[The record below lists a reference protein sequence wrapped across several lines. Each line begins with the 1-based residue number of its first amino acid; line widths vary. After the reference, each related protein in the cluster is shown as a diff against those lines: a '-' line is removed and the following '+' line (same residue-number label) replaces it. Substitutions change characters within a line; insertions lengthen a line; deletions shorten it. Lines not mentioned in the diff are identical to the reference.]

1 MNRTR
6 RPTRSGFT
14 IVELLVVIGVVV
26 LLIGIAIPAFR
37 SLLESSERSLA
48 ENQLRVGLSA
58 ARDVA
63 IQSASGDAAAVFMFT
78 PGGRITIVPCLSV
91 GFLADDV
98 AWLDQPGYPDR
109 PLLDEPPVR
118 REVFVPVPLAAPIQM
133 PRGWSVRAFTPS
145 NTVSSQAGGSDP
157 NGWYES
163 MALQSAG
170 NDPSRQ
176 AHWIF
181 PETHFVDFGAANAQA
196 RGLQRQTFMVRFKHA
211 TGALD
216 TGNLLTAIVVDPAP
230 GETFRTEE
238 PWASNRLDQASDLA
252 RTVRR
257 ILGRQGTP
265 AEREI
270 RLKIIGDQSPDTVL
284 ARPVME
290 LAVYSERTMVG
301 GLSLSLGARG
311 ANRVTGTVY
320 ADPRAPGVQ
329 GPTIDLSLFAAGT
342 TADTVQNVIGKWIE
356 GRATVNNA
364 APTATNRVSSD
375 ARIFT
380 LQHYLGQ
387 VQELVQ

>member
-1 MNRTR
+1 MKSTR
-6 RPTRSGFT
+6 RPTQSGFT
-14 IVELLVVIGVVV
+14 IFELLVVIGVVV

-63 IQSASGDAAAVFMFT
+63 IQSASGDAAAVFT
-78 PGGRITIVPCLSV
+78 YSPGGRLTIVPCLSV
-91 GFLADDV
+91 GIIDD
-98 AWLDQPGYPDR
+98 
-109 PLLDEPPVR
+109 DEYFGGAPTGRTVR

-133 PRGWSVRAFTPS
+133 PRGWAVRAFTPS
-145 NTVSSQAGGSDP
+145 NTVSSPAAGSDP

-176 AHWIF
+176 GHWVF
-181 PETHFVDFGAANAQA
+181 PETHFVDFGATNTQT
-196 RGLQRQTFMVRFKHA
+196 RGWQRQTFMVRFKHA

-257 ILGRQGTP
+257 ILGRQAQTP
-265 AEREI
+265 AARAD

-342 TADTVQNVIGKWIE
+342 TADTVQSVIGKWIE

>member
-6 RPTRSGFT
+6 TSRRTGFT
-14 IVELLVVIGVVV
+14 IVELLVVIGVIV
-26 LLIGIAIPAFR
+26 LLVGIAIPAFR

-63 IQSASGDAAAVFMFT
+63 IQSASGDSAAVFMFT

-91 GFLADDV
+91 GFIDD
-98 AWLDQPGYPDR
+98 
-109 PLLDEPPVR
+109 DEYFGDTRTGRTVR

-133 PRGWSVRAFTPS
+133 PRGWGVRAYTPA
-145 NTVSSQAGGSDP
+145 NTVSGPQTGSDP
-157 NGWYES
+157 NGWYDS
-163 MALQSAG
+163 IALQTAAT
-170 NDPSRQ
+170 DPSRLG
-176 AHWIF
+176 HWIF
-181 PETHFVDFGAANAQA
+181 PETHFVDFGAADVDT
-196 RGLQRQTFMVRFKHA
+196 RGWQRQTFMVRFKHA

-230 GETFRTEE
+230 AEQFRTEE
-238 PWASNRLDQASDLA
+238 PWVSNRLDQSADLA
-252 RTVRR
+252 RSVRR
-257 ILGRQGTP
+257 ILGRQALTP
-265 AEREI
+265 AQRAD

-290 LAVYSERTMVG
+290 LAIYSERTLAG
-301 GLSLSLGARG
+301 GLSISLGARG

-320 ADPRAPGVQ
+320 ADPRAAGVE

-356 GRATVNNA
+356 GRATENNA
-364 APTATNRVSSD
+364 TPTADNRVSSD
-375 ARIFT
+375 SRIFT